1 MLHGFF
7 RLSGGRRVIALLGLF
22 LGPIVGVL
30 LAPEARF
37 PDHVGVTVF
46 ISAVG
51 MFLFTLVLLWTGLAQ
66 VTDVSLINAAPS
78 ESAID
83 PKEIAAQAGDADHPP
98 RQPDQ
103 YDSGNHRSQ
112 LCALRELVA
121 VDPQRAAQV
130 LKRWITADA

>member
-7 RLSGGRRVIALLGLF
+7 RLSGGRRVIALLGLL

-37 PDHVGVTVF
+37 PDHAGVTVF

-51 MFLFTLVLLWTGLAQ
+51 MFLFALALLWTGLVR
-66 VTDVSLINAAPS
+66 VTDVSLISAAPS

-83 PKEIAAQAGDADHPP
+83 PKEIADQAGDADHVP

-103 YDSGNHRSQ
+103 YDFGHHQSQ